1 MREGGRRKET
11 RLRQT
16 FTTKGWTD
24 LSLAGLVW
32 LHLICFGQTILDP
45 LVRRLCVVDLAVSCS
60 RPLGSVVVSAGP
72 AQYRGPED
80 QHDVAQDGRA
90 VFREIG
96 EARASE
102 ASRTKEVTTLTAK
115 QHFPSHAHTSTAVK
129 ENNSVFHR
137 SLLCKTHKKIP
148 DNEMH

>member
-1 MREGGRRKET
+1 MWLVLDQPSTEVPKTSMMLRRMAET
-11 RLRQT
+11 
-16 FTTKGWTD
+16 
-24 LSLAGLVW
+24 
-32 LHLICFGQTILDP
+32 
-45 LVRRLCVVDLAVSCS
+45 
-60 RPLGSVVVSAGP
+60 
-72 AQYRGPED
+72 
-80 QHDVAQDGRA
+80 